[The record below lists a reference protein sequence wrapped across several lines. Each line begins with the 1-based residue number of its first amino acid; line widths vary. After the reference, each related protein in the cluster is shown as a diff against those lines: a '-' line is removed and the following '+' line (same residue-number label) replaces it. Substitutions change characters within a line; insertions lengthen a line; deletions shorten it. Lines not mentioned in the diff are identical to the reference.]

1 MGVRAFCSN
10 NPSLGYWGNLFI
22 EGNPMQ
28 TEKNAPQFSDMTFI
42 SLERFAW
49 ALNVNMPVA
58 VDLLL
63 KFASYYI
70 EKPEICFSC
79 KDNDKCNQCVFSKP
93 LDEEELTTLERV
105 MAIV

>member
-1 MGVRAFCSN
+1 MAC
-10 NPSLGYWGNLFI
+10 
-22 EGNPMQ
+22 
-28 TEKNAPQFSDMTFI
+28 I
-42 SLERFAW
+42 SVERFAW
-49 ALNVNMPVA
+49 ALKVNMPVA

-93 LDEEELTTLERV
+93 LSEEDLITLERV
-105 MAIV
+105 MAII